1 MTDSSLI
8 LSAAQAERA
17 APAFSFFSEE
27 DREASERLA
36 QAGEFTGER
45 LFRDRPGIY
54 SAIVRMAAEG
64 LSISAAARA
73 LGVSRNTVVAV
84 REREGISI
92 EQDKKE
98 LMKLLGTARRLSVEK
113 VIELIPDLKSA
124 KDAAITAAV
133 MVDKYALLAGEA
145 TSRVER
151 VEVRPDQVQ
160 AYLDALPVVDAEF
173 EVISMGVPAETPGQ
187 RAAGL
192 EGSVV
197 GLLEASSDLQS
208 DVIGPANSVQSGEG
222 TTSWTTDGVP
232 SGPAPGAGQGGGGGA
247 GVGDGA
253 PRWIDSENQ
262 NFGQRA
268 HSTEDA
274 TASVAGEHIRGAG
287 DRGEGGD
294 VEGGGAAGGL
304 PAATTLCKRTKKK
317 GGPTPASSPRK
328 PTSKKAP
335 ISKKKKGGSAC

>member
-8 LSAAQAERA
+8 QSAAQAERA

-27 DREASERLA
+27 EREASERLA

-92 EQDKKE
+92 EQDKRE

-151 VEVRPDQVQ
+151 VEIKPDQVQ

-192 EGSVV
+192 EASVA
-197 GLLEASSDLQS
+197 GLLEVSSDLQS
-208 DVIGPANSVQSGEG
+208 DVSGPADSVAAGEG
-222 TTSWTTDGVP
+222 TTCRTTAGLSSVP
-232 SGPAPGAGQGGGGGA
+232 PPGAGEGGGGGA
-247 GVGDGA
+247 CVDDGA
-253 PRWIDSENQ
+253 PRWIDLKNQ

-274 TASVAGEHIRGAG
+274 TTSVAGDLLGGAG
-287 DRGEGGD
+287 GRGKGGD
-294 VEGGGAAGGL
+294 VEGGGAGLGGL
-304 PAATTLCKRTKKK
+304 PATTTLCKRTKKK
-317 GGPTPASSPRK
+317 GGPAPASSPRK
-328 PTSKKAP
+328 PSKKAP

>member
-151 VEVRPDQVQ
+151 VEVRPD
-160 AYLDALPVVDAEF
+160 
-173 EVISMGVPAETPGQ
+173 GVPAETPGQ

-197 GLLEASSDLQS
+197 GLLEGSSDLQS

-222 TTSWTTDGVP
+222 TTSRTTAGVP
-232 SGPAPGAGQGGGGGA
+232 SVPPPGAGQGGGGGA
-247 GVGDGA
+247 CVDDGA

-328 PTSKKAP
+328 PTLKKAP

>member
-1 MTDSSLI
+1 MTKPATSLI
-8 LSAAQAERA
+8 AEAAEAQAL
-17 APAFSFFSEE
+17 APAFSFFSDEE
-27 DREASERLA
+27 REATERLT

-45 LFRDRPGIY
+45 LYRDRPGIY
-54 SAIVRMAAEG
+54 SAIVRMSAEG

-92 EQDKKE
+92 EQDKRE

-113 VIELIPDLKSA
+113 VIELIPDLKNA

-173 EVISMGVPAETPGQ
+173 EVISMGIGGETDGQKAVPALALPSPKSDIGSNDFAVLDTDAAASRATP
-187 RAAGL
+187 R
-192 EGSVV
+192 
-197 GLLEASSDLQS
+197 
-208 DVIGPANSVQSGEG
+208 
-222 TTSWTTDGVP
+222 TTSLDNTP
-232 SGPAPGAGQGGGGGA
+232 LPGGGGGPVPEDLPT
-247 GVGDGA
+247 GS
-253 PRWIDSENQ
+253 IDSGNQ

-268 HSTEDA
+268 HSAEGEA
-274 TASVAGEHIRGAG
+274 ASNAGEQLGGAG
-287 DRGEGGD
+287 GRCHDAD
-294 VEGGGAAGGL
+294 AEGGGAVGGPL
-304 PAATTLCKRTKKK
+304 AATILCQDTPKKK
-317 GGPTPASSPRK
+317 GGGPT
-328 PTSKKAP
+328 
-335 ISKKKKGGSAC
+335 

>member
-8 LSAAQAERA
+8 IAAAQAEHA

-27 DREASERLA
+27 EREATERLT

-54 SAIVRMAAEG
+54 SAIVRMSAEG

-73 LGVSRNTVVAV
+73 LSVSRNTVVAV

-92 EQDKKE
+92 EQDKRE

-151 VEVRPDQVQ
+151 VEIKPDQVQ
-160 AYLDALPVVDAEF
+160 AYLDALPVLDAEF
-173 EVISMGVPAETPGQ
+173 EVVAMGVGAPAPGQ
-187 RAAGL
+187 REAGFEAAAGL
-192 EGSVV
+192 T
-197 GLLEASSDLQS
+197 SDLQS
-208 DVIGPANSVQSGEG
+208 DVIGTANSVQAGEG
-222 TTSWTTDGVP
+222 TTCRTTAGLP
-232 SGPAPGAGQGGGGGA
+232 SNPAPGAGQGGGGGA
-247 GVGDGA
+247 AFVEPYPG
-253 PRWIDSENQ
+253 WMETENQ
-262 NFGQRA
+262 NFGQRDQLQPSA
-268 HSTEDA
+268 A
-274 TASVAGEHIRGAG
+274 TAV
-287 DRGEGGD
+287 
-294 VEGGGAAGGL
+294 
-304 PAATTLCKRTKKK
+304 CKRTPKKK
-317 GGPTPASSPRK
+317 QGGRKPAPSPRR
-328 PTSKKAP
+328 PASKKAP
-335 ISKKKKGGSAC
+335 ISAKKKGASAC

>member
-1 MTDSSLI
+1 MTETSLI
-8 LSAAQAERA
+8 AAAAEADRA

-27 DREASERLA
+27 EREASERLA

-54 SAIVRMAAEG
+54 AAIVRMAAEG

-92 EQDKKE
+92 EQDKRE

-113 VIELIPDLKSA
+113 VIELLPDLKSA

-151 VEVRPDQVQ
+151 VEIKPDQVQ

-173 EVISMGVPAETPGQ
+173 EVISTGVPAETLGQ

-192 EGSVV
+192 EAAAPA
-197 GLLEASSDLQS
+197 LLEVASDLQS
-208 DVIGPANSVQSGEG
+208 DVSGPINSVQAGEG
-222 TTSWTTDGVP
+222 TTCGTTAGLPSVP
-232 SGPAPGAGQGGGGGA
+232 PPGAGEGGGGGA
-247 GVGDGA
+247 DFDDGA
-253 PRWIDSENQ
+253 PGVIDLEKQ

-268 HSTEDA
+268 HFTDGA
-274 TASVAGEHIRGAG
+274 AASVV
-287 DRGEGGD
+287 GGISGTAD
-294 VEGGGAAGGL
+294 DQCGGHEVSGGAVLGEPPVA
-304 PAATTLCKRTKKK
+304 PILCKRTKKK
-317 GGPTPASSPRK
+317 GGPAPASSPRK
-328 PTSKKAP
+328 RVSKKAP
-335 ISKKKKGGSAC
+335 ITAKKKGGSAC

>member
-1 MTDSSLI
+1 MTKQATSLI
-8 LSAAQAERA
+8 AEAAEAQAL
-17 APAFSFFSEE
+17 APAFSFFSDEE
-27 DREASERLA
+27 REATERLT

-54 SAIVRMAAEG
+54 SAIVRMSAEG

-84 REREGISI
+84 RERENISI
-92 EQDKKE
+92 EQDKRE
-98 LMKLLGTARRLSVEK
+98 LMKLLGTARRLAVEK

-151 VEVRPDQVQ
+151 VEVKPDQVQ

-187 RAAGL
+187 KAVPALALPSPKSDIGSDDIAVLDTDAA
-192 EGSVV
+192 
-197 GLLEASSDLQS
+197 ASRTT
-208 DVIGPANSVQSGEG
+208 PR
-222 TTSWTTDGVP
+222 TTSLDNTP
-232 SGPAPGAGQGGGGGA
+232 LPGGGGGPVPEDLPT
-247 GVGDGA
+247 GS
-253 PRWIDSENQ
+253 IDSGNQ

-274 TASVAGEHIRGAG
+274 TASVAGELIGGAG

>member
-8 LSAAQAERA
+8 QSAAQAERA
-17 APAFSFFSEE
+17 TPAFSFFSEE
-27 DREASERLA
+27 EREASERLA

-92 EQDKKE
+92 EQDKRE

-113 VIELIPDLKSA
+113 VIELIPELKSA

-151 VEVRPDQVQ
+151 VEVKPDQVQ

-192 EGSVV
+192 EESGL
-197 GLLEASSDLQS
+197 GLLEGSSDLQS
-208 DVIGPANSVQSGEG
+208 DVIGPANSVQAGEG
-222 TTSWTTDGVP
+222 TTCGTTAGLPSVP
-232 SGPAPGAGQGGGGGA
+232 PPGAGEGGGGGA
-247 GVGDGA
+247 AFVEPYPG
-253 PRWIDSENQ
+253 WMETENQ

-274 TASVAGEHIRGAG
+274 STSVGGELIGGAG
-287 DRGEGGD
+287 GRCKGGD
-294 VEGGGAAGGL
+294 VEGGGAGLGGL
-304 PAATTLCKRTKKK
+304 PATTTLCKRTKTK
-317 GGPTPASSPRK
+317 GGPTPPSSPRK
-328 PTSKKAP
+328 PSKRAP

>member
-192 EGSVV
+192 EGS
-197 GLLEASSDLQS
+197 SDLQS
-208 DVIGPANSVQSGEG
+208 DVSGPANTVQAGEG
-222 TTSWTTDGVP
+222 TTSRTTDGVP
-232 SGPAPGAGQGGGGGA
+232 SGPPPGAGQGGGGGA
-247 GVGDGA
+247 GDGDGA
-253 PRWIDSENQ
+253 PRWIQPGPAPEVPVEELDDDVAIYAIARRHHFNRRLLGCEIEGKAGMINVAVRDSA
-262 NFGQRA
+262 FYR
-268 HSTEDA
+268 
-274 TASVAGEHIRGAG
+274 AGEKFAVQLNDTGSW
-287 DRGEGGD
+287 E
-294 VEGGGAAGGL
+294 AAHH
-304 PAATTLCKRTKKK
+304 RTVARR
-317 GGPTPASSPRK
+317 P
-328 PTSKKAP
+328 
-335 ISKKKKGGSAC
+335 

>member
-1 MTDSSLI
+1 MTKQATSLI
-8 LSAAQAERA
+8 AEAAEAQAL

-27 DREASERLA
+27 EREATERLT

-45 LFRDRPGIY
+45 LYRDRPGIY

-92 EQDKKE
+92 EQDKRE

-151 VEVRPDQVQ
+151 VEVKPDQVQ

-173 EVISMGVPAETPGQ
+173 EVISTGIRGETDGQKAVPALALPSPKSDIGSDDIAVTDTDDPAIWATP
-187 RAAGL
+187 R
-192 EGSVV
+192 
-197 GLLEASSDLQS
+197 
-208 DVIGPANSVQSGEG
+208 
-222 TTSWTTDGVP
+222 TTSLDNTP
-232 SGPAPGAGQGGGGGA
+232 PLGGGGGP
-247 GVGDGA
+247 VSIDL
-253 PRWIDSENQ
+253 PTRSIDSGNQ

-268 HSTEDA
+268 HSTADA
-274 TASVAGEHIRGAG
+274 STSVAGELIGGAG
-287 DRGEGGD
+287 DRGKGGD
-294 VEGGGAAGGL
+294 VEGGGAGLGGL
-304 PAATTLCKRTKKK
+304 PATTTLCKRTKKK
-317 GGPTPASSPRK
+317 GGPTPPSSPRR
-328 PTSKKAP
+328 PTLKKAP

>member
-1 MTDSSLI
+1 MTESLI
-8 LSAAQAERA
+8 QASVEAERT

-27 DREASERLA
+27 EREATERLT

-84 REREGISI
+84 REREGITI
-92 EQDKKE
+92 EQDKRE

-151 VEVRPDQVQ
+151 VEIKPDQVQ

-173 EVISMGVPAETPGQ
+173 EVISMGVPAETAGQ

-192 EGSVV
+192 EASVV
-197 GLLEASSDLQS
+197 GLLEGSSDLQS
-208 DVIGPANSVQSGEG
+208 DVYGLANSVPAGEG
-222 TTSWTTDGVP
+222 TTCRATAGLPSVP
-232 SGPAPGAGQGGGGGA
+232 PPGAGEGGGGGA
-247 GVGDGA
+247 CVNDGA

-268 HSTEDA
+268 HSTADA
-274 TASVAGEHIRGAG
+274 STSVAGELIGGAG
-287 DRGEGGD
+287 DRGKGGD
-294 VEGGGAAGGL
+294 VEGGGAGLGGL
-304 PAATTLCKRTKKK
+304 PATTTLCKRTKKK
-317 GGPTPASSPRK
+317 GGPTPPSSPRR

>member
-8 LSAAQAERA
+8 QAAAEADRA

-27 DREASERLA
+27 EREATERLA
-36 QAGEFTGER
+36 AAGEFTGER

-92 EQDKKE
+92 EQDKRE

-133 MVDKYALLAGEA
+133 MVDKHALLAGEA

-151 VEVRPDQVQ
+151 VEVKADQVQ
-160 AYLDALPVVDAEF
+160 AYLDALPVVEGEVL
-173 EVISMGVPAETPGQ
+173 EVISTGI
-187 RAAGL
+187 AAGAPEQKAAGP
-192 EGSVV
+192 EG
-197 GLLEASSDLQS
+197 AASDLQS
-208 DVIGPANSVQSGEG
+208 DVIGGANSVEAAGG
-222 TTSWTTDGVP
+222 TTCRTTEDLP
-232 SGPAPGAGQGGGGGA
+232 RLPAPGAGEGGGGGA
-247 GVGDGA
+247 AFVEPYPGGM
-253 PRWIDSENQ
+253 ETETQ
-262 NFGQRA
+262 NFGQRPKA
-268 HSTEDA
+268 E
-274 TASVAGEHIRGAG
+274 
-287 DRGEGGD
+287 
-294 VEGGGAAGGL
+294 
-304 PAATTLCKRTKKK
+304 PAKALCKHIKKK
-317 GGPTPASSPRK
+317 QGGRAPASSLRK
-328 PTSKKAP
+328 RVSKKAP
-335 ISKKKKGGSAC
+335 ITAKKKGGSAC

>member
-8 LSAAQAERA
+8 LSAAQAERS

-27 DREASERLA
+27 EMEASERLA
-36 QAGEFTGER
+36 QVGEFTGER

-54 SAIVRMAAEG
+54 AAIVRMAAEG

-151 VEVRPDQVQ
+151 VEVKPDQVQ

-173 EVISMGVPAETPGQ
+173 EVVSMGVPAETPGQ

-192 EGSVV
+192 EAAGG
-197 GLLEASSDLQS
+197 GLLEGSSDLQS
-208 DVIGPANSVQSGEG
+208 DVSGPADSVATGEG
-222 TTSWTTDGVP
+222 TTCRTTAGLP
-232 SGPAPGAGQGGGGGA
+232 SVPAPGAGEGGGGGA
-247 GVGDGA
+247 CVDDGA

-274 TASVAGEHIRGAG
+274 TTSVAGEHTRGAG
-287 DRGEGGD
+287 DRGKGGD

-328 PTSKKAP
+328 PPSKKVP